1 MIRSMIADAIG
12 VALLVAILIV
22 VASFGLGV
30 TV

>member
-1 MIRSMIADAIG
+1 MIRSMILDAIG

-22 VASFGLGV
+22 VASFSLGV